1 MTIVI
6 FEDEIFNY
14 HLMCDMLQKILP
26 SCNILEP
33 ISTVAEGRKFFA
45 DGKVRPD
52 IIIADIQLNDGL
64 SFSALVDAPADI
76 PIIFTTAYDEY
87 ALRAFEFNSLSYLL
101 KPVDTD
107 SLQKAINKALSR
119 LITDEERKELLRLM
133 SQHSQYRERFLLH
146 TSTGEMV
153 VPLSLVRYI
162 MTMNKSSFIVLHN
175 GTMYNTDLSLTDIDS
190 QLDPTRFMRVNRQFI
205 IPASEV
211 VGFERDTNGKER
223 MIIKG
228 DDVPE
233 IIISRDKRNAVHEW
247 VLKA

>member
-1 MTIVI
+1 
-6 FEDEIFNY
+6 
-14 HLMCDMLQKILP
+14 
-26 SCNILEP
+26 
-33 ISTVAEGRKFFA
+33 
-45 DGKVRPD
+45 
-52 IIIADIQLNDGL
+52 
-64 SFSALVDAPADI
+64 
-76 PIIFTTAYDEY
+76 
-87 ALRAFEFNSLSYLL
+87 
-101 KPVDTD
+101 
-107 SLQKAINKALSR
+107 
-119 LITDEERKELLRLM
+119 
-133 SQHSQYRERFLLH
+133 
-146 TSTGEMV
+146 MV